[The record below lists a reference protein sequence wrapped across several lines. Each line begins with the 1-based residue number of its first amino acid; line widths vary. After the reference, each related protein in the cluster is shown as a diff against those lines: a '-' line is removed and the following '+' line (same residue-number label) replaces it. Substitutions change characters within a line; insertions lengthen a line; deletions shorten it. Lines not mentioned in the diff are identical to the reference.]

1 MEKILSDF
9 GVNPVLLLAQIVN
22 FLVLLFILQKLLYK
36 PILKVLDERKRRIEE
51 SLSNAEKIQ
60 KELEETE
67 ANRAKIMDE
76 AIEESKRII
85 AEATAQGNV
94 LMQESQ
100 AKAKEEMEVMMTQG
114 MQMIAGEKEKM
125 KTEVK
130 SEVASMI
137 QMSLEKVLGSAL
149 DQKTHNKLVE
159 DAVKTI
165 KS

>member
-1 MEKILSDF
+1 MEKIFSDF
-9 GVNPVLLLAQIVN
+9 GVNPILLAAQVVN

-36 PILKVLDERKRRIEE
+36 PLIKVLDERKRRIEE
-51 SLSNAEKIQ
+51 SLENAEKIQ

-67 ANRAKIMDE
+67 ANRAKVMDE

-85 AEATAQGNV
+85 TEATTQGQM

-100 AKAKEEMEVMMTQG
+100 TKAREEFDSMMEQG
-114 MQMIAGEKEKM
+114 AQMIAGEKEKM
-125 KTEVK
+125 KSEVK

-137 QMSLEKVLGSAL
+137 QMSLEKVLAGAL
-149 DQKTHNKLVE
+149 DEKSHKKLVD